1 MSKLVRRYRRESLS
15 KATKL
20 FTPVFEIDVEQVVA
34 DLIAG
39 RP

>member
-20 FTPVFEIDVEQVVA
+20 FTPVFALDGDEVVA
-34 DLIAG
+34 DLVAG
-39 RP
+39 RA

>member
-1 MSKLVRRYRRESLS
+1 MSKLVRRYRRENLV

-20 FTPVFEIDVEQVVA
+20 FTPVFVVDGERVLA
-34 DLIAG
+34 DLLAG